1 MQLKILRRGLEGD
14 QTRMKPPLNLD
25 LLLKAKIVLLMDGWV
40 SEYRWWAVLL
50 ERLRA
55 VELFMTCGARGQQ

>member
-1 MQLKILRRGLEGD
+1 
-14 QTRMKPPLNLD
+14 MKPPLNLD

-55 VELFMTCGARGQQ
+55 VELLMTCGARGQQ